1 MRCFGEDELKLLRE
15 VIESEQLW
23 RGSGESFV
31 SRFEDAFAE
40 HLGCRHVL
48 AVSSGTCADEAALA
62 GLGLQPGDEVIC
74 PATAPIF
81 VSLPV
86 VSIGCVPVFAEV
98 DPRTLILSPE
108 GIEAR
113 LSPRTR
119 AVIVVHLYGQPAPM
133 DEILAVTRRHD
144 LKVVEDCAQAFDCT
158 YQGRTVG
165 TLGDVACFSLQQSKH
180 ITSGEGGI
188 VATNDPQVYQRA
200 VLFANC
206 GMPWYRYGLSAP
218 RPEPVAGMPTRGHFA
233 FGHNYRL
240 GELPGAV
247 ALAQLAKIGGF
258 NARRRE
264 LVAIMEEEL
273 RGVDGIELAH
283 VYPETEPN
291 YWAYPVRVPSGLG
304 TYGEINYLEVVF
316 QEMQRS
322 RRTSVGVPLPDYVRY
337 EPGICPQ
344 SEAAARRMRATLVH
358 HATEPEVIRGAARA
372 IREDVERAGPRS

>member
-1 MRCFGEDELKLLRE
+1 M
-15 VIESEQLW
+15 
-23 RGSGESFV
+23 
-31 SRFEDAFAE
+31 
-40 HLGCRHVL
+40 
-48 AVSSGTCADEAALA
+48 
-62 GLGLQPGDEVIC
+62 P
-74 PATAPIF
+74 
-81 VSLPV
+81 
-86 VSIGCVPVFAEV
+86 
-98 DPRTLILSPE
+98 
-108 GIEAR
+108 
-113 LSPRTR
+113 
-119 AVIVVHLYGQPAPM
+119 
-133 DEILAVTRRHD
+133 
-144 LKVVEDCAQAFDCT
+144 
-158 YQGRTVG
+158 
-165 TLGDVACFSLQQSKH
+165 
-180 ITSGEGGI
+180 SGEGGI

-200 VLFANC
+200 ALFSNC

-337 EPGICPQ
+337 EPGICPR
-344 SEAAARRMRATLVH
+344 SEAAARRMRPTLVH
-358 HATEPEVIRGAARA
+358 HSAEPEVIRGAARA
-372 IREDVERAGPRS
+372 IREDVERAGARS